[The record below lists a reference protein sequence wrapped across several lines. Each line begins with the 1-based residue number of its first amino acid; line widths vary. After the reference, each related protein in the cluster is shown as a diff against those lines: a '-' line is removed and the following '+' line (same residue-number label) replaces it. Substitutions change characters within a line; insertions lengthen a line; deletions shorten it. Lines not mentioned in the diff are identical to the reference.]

1 MDNHAAIDGI
11 KTPMVPPLRTPM
23 NYLYNICHYFYSYSD
38 DWSNSNAD
46 RVGEAVRRHWTEI
59 CRQWQTVGVLYQ
71 THHGTC
77 MVPSQTAPSAPRSS
91 PDLYIT
97 ERLSSSII
105 VINFIFI
112 IRCIINVM
120 ARCLFSQWKNNIY
133 GHWWRTTIR
142 QWDNEICTYNTDD
155 DLDHIYMYYIAAL
168 AATTPR
174 LADQWACYPWRRV

>member
-91 PDLYIT
+91 PDLHYRT
-97 ERLSSSII
+97 F
-105 VINFIFI
+105 V
-112 IRCIINVM
+112 IINHRHQLYLHHSLHHQRHGAMLVFTVKEQHLRPLM
-120 ARCLFSQWKNNIY
+120 
-133 GHWWRTTIR
+133 T
-142 QWDNEICTYNTDD
+142 DYNQTV
-155 DLDHIYMYYIAAL
+155 
-168 AATTPR
+168 R
-174 LADQWACYPWRRV
+174 

>member
-1 MDNHAAIDGI
+1 MDNHAAIEGI

-46 RVGEAVRRHWTEI
+46 RVGEAVRRHWREI

-77 MVPSQTAPSAPRSS
+77 VVPSRTAPSAPRSS
-91 PDLYIT
+91 PDLHYRTFVIIILI
-97 ERLSSSII
+97 LSSS
-105 VINFIFI
+105 FAGSSTSW
-112 IRCIINVM
+112 M

-133 GHWWRTTIR
+133 GDRWRTTIR

-155 DLDHIYMYYIAAL
+155 DLDHIYTCI
-168 AATTPR
+168 TW
-174 LADQWACYPWRRV
+174 QQ